1 MTTEVIN
8 NLFGIK
14 ESFELPQA
22 LLAKLLD
29 KAEKDKLCKEF
40 VKQGFNGNNDCLR
53 DYFQENNA
61 NRSNLK
67 QDYTPDCLCKL
78 ISKLA
83 PKSEKIVDICAG
95 TGALSVGMDRDNFFQ
110 CEELSQMSIPV
121 LLLNLALRNKNA
133 VVLQKNVLL
142 NEVQKVYKL
151 SKSDEFSNIEVADT
165 YEENATDVVISNPP
179 YSLKWEPKS
188 DPRFEDY
195 DLAPAKASDYA
206 FVLDGLSRLS
216 DVGKAFYILPA
227 GVLFRGNAEGRIR
240 KQLIENNLID
250 AVISLPENMFLNTCI
265 PVNVIVF
272 NKNKQTRDILFIS
285 AEKLFE
291 KHGKQ
296 NVMTDEHIQK
306 ISDTYHSRSVVEK
319 FSNVAS
325 YEEIAKNDYNLNIPR
340 YVDTFEKEELPS
352 LKDLCKEPLR

>member
-83 PKSEKIVDICAG
+83 PKSEKIIDICAG
-95 TGALSVGMDRDNFFQ
+95 TGALTVGLNRDSFFQ

-133 VVLQKNVLL
+133 VVLQKNVLID
-142 NEVQKVYKL
+142 EVQKVYKL
-151 SKSDEFSNIEVADT
+151 NKADEFSDIEVVDT

-188 DPRFEDY
+188 DPRFEGY
-195 DLAPAKASDYA
+195 DFAPAKASDYA
-206 FVLDGLSRLS
+206 FVLDGIQAR
-216 DVGKAFYILPA
+216 Y
-227 GVLFRGNAEGRIR
+227 
-240 KQLIENNLID
+240 
-250 AVISLPENMFLNTCI
+250 
-265 PVNVIVF
+265 
-272 NKNKQTRDILFIS
+272 
-285 AEKLFE
+285 
-291 KHGKQ
+291 
-296 NVMTDEHIQK
+296 DEVYQ
-306 ISDTYHSRSVVEK
+306 
-319 FSNVAS
+319 
-325 YEEIAKNDYNLNIPR
+325 
-340 YVDTFEKEELPS
+340 EKESWQCFKKYHLEGMFP
-352 LKDLCKEPLR
+352 

>member
-14 ESFELPQA
+14 ESFELPQV

-61 NRSNLK
+61 NRNNLK

-83 PKSEKIVDICAG
+83 PKSEKIIDICSG
-95 TGALSVGMDRDNFFQ
+95 TGALSVGMDRDSDFQ

-151 SKSDEFSNIEVADT
+151 SKSDEFSDIEVVDT
-165 YEENATDVVISNPP
+165 YEENVTDVVISNPP

-188 DPRFEDY
+188 DPRFEGY

-240 KQLIENNLID
+240 KQLIDNNLID

-272 NKNKQTRDILFIS
+272 SKSKQTRDILFIS

-291 KHGKQ
+291 KTRQAKRHDGRAYSE
-296 NVMTDEHIQK
+296 NSRY
-306 ISDTYHSRSVVEK
+306 ISR
-319 FSNVAS
+319 
-325 YEEIAKNDYNLNIPR
+325 P
-340 YVDTFEKEELPS
+340 
-352 LKDLCKEPLR
+352 

>member
-61 NRSNLK
+61 NRNNLK

-78 ISKLA
+78 ISNLA
-83 PKSEKIVDICAG
+83 PKSEKIIDICAG
-95 TGALSVGMDRDNFFQ
+95 TGALSVGIDRDSFFQ

-142 NEVQKVYKL
+142 DKVQKVYKL
-151 SKSDEFSNIEVADT
+151 SKADEFSDIEVVDT

-188 DPRFEDY
+188 DPRFECY

-216 DVGKAFYILPA
+216 DVGK
-227 GVLFRGNAEGRIR
+227 V
-240 KQLIENNLID
+240 
-250 AVISLPENMFLNTCI
+250 
-265 PVNVIVF
+265 
-272 NKNKQTRDILFIS
+272 
-285 AEKLFE
+285 
-291 KHGKQ
+291 
-296 NVMTDEHIQK
+296 
-306 ISDTYHSRSVVEK
+306 
-319 FSNVAS
+319 
-325 YEEIAKNDYNLNIPR
+325 
-340 YVDTFEKEELPS
+340 
-352 LKDLCKEPLR
+352 

>member
-1 MTTEVIN
+1 MTTEIIN

-29 KAEKDKLCKEF
+29 KVEKDKLCKEF

-61 NRSNLK
+61 NRNNLK

-78 ISKLA
+78 ISNLA
-83 PKSEKIVDICAG
+83 PKSEKIIDICAG
-95 TGALSVGMDRDNFFQ
+95 TGALSVGMDRDSVFQ

-151 SKSDEFSNIEVADT
+151 SKSDEFSDIEVVDT

-188 DPRFEDY
+188 DPRFEGY

-216 DVGKAFYILPA
+216 DVGKAFYILPT

-250 AVISLPENMFLNTCI
+250 AVISLPENLFLNTCI

-272 NKNKQTRDILFIS
+272 SKNKQTRDILFIS

-306 ISDTYHSRSVVEK
+306 IADTYHSRSVVENSQTWQAMRK
-319 FSNVAS
+319 
-325 YEEIAKNDYNLNIPR
+325 L
-340 YVDTFEKEELPS
+340 
-352 LKDLCKEPLR
+352 LRMTTI

>member
-14 ESFELPQA
+14 ESFELPQV

-29 KAEKDKLCKEF
+29 KVEKDKLCKEF

-61 NRSNLK
+61 NRNNLK

-78 ISKLA
+78 ISNLA
-83 PKSEKIVDICAG
+83 PKSEKIIDICAG
-95 TGALSVGMDRDNFFQ
+95 TGALSVGMDRDSVFQ

-142 NEVQKVYKL
+142 SEVQKVYKL
-151 SKSDEFSNIEVADT
+151 SKSDEFSDIEVVDT

-188 DPRFEDY
+188 DPRFEGY

-206 FVLDGLSRLS
+206 FVLDGIQAR
-216 DVGKAFYILPA
+216 Y
-227 GVLFRGNAEGRIR
+227 
-240 KQLIENNLID
+240 
-250 AVISLPENMFLNTCI
+250 
-265 PVNVIVF
+265 
-272 NKNKQTRDILFIS
+272 
-285 AEKLFE
+285 
-291 KHGKQ
+291 
-296 NVMTDEHIQK
+296 DEVYQ
-306 ISDTYHSRSVVEK
+306 
-319 FSNVAS
+319 
-325 YEEIAKNDYNLNIPR
+325 
-340 YVDTFEKEELPS
+340 EKES
-352 LKDLCKEPLR
+352 WKCFKEFHLSGMFP